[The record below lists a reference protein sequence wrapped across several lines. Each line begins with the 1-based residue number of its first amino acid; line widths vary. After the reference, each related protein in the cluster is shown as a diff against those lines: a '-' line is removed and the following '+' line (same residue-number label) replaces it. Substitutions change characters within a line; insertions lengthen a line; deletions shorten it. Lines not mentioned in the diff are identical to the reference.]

1 MNDSIYIKT
10 EHYEFEIKVS
20 ERKHG
25 DIVISKYFHLGS
37 NDKPCLSFILYTKEA
52 QQILRND
59 IIYTANLMNIERL
72 KECIIN
78 DVTQDFFE
86 TYSSNIELLNAFI
99 EYIKLNYPYIKNIK
113 LNDSSYIPCH
123 TDDTLDLLSYSIA
136 LYGKTWYE
144 IKYKAYI
151 KNDKKYLEQIE
162 NYVSKKFKS
171 SIDWNTFYNT
181 FVILANNT
189 IYEKMNDYKDIYE
202 KFHTFPE
209 FFKHIQK
216 NLEKKDKCKFFKTWL
231 EEFIKKYI
239 DIHREWYI
247 PLQQNGGKRKTLK
260 LKSKLK

>member
-1 MNDSIYIKT
+1 MSNNIALKT

-20 ERKHG
+20 ERKYG

-37 NDKPCLSFILYTKEA
+37 NENPCLSFILYTKEA
-52 QQILRND
+52 QEILGKD

-78 DVTQDFFE
+78 DISDDFFD

-113 LNDSSYIPCH
+113 LNDSSYIPCR

-144 IKYKAYI
+144 IKYNAYI
-151 KNDKKYLEQIE
+151 KNDKKYLEQTKK
-162 NYVSKKFKS
+162 YVSKKFKS
-171 SIDWNTFYNT
+171 SIDWNDFYNK
-181 FVILANNT
+181 FVILANDT
-189 IYEKMNDYKDIYE
+189 IYNKMKDYKELYE
-202 KFHTFPE
+202 KSHTFPD

-216 NLEKKDKCKFFKTWL
+216 NLQKKDKCKFFKTWL
-231 EEFIKKYI
+231 EEFIKKHI

-247 PLQQNGGKRKTLK
+247 PLQQSGGKRKTRK
-260 LKSKLK
+260 IRN